1 MITKRHDNTV
11 YTKHGKKSIADHSL
25 ETYYQILAA
34 KPLWRF
40 CDIESLFV
48 PKCTHITCK
57 SDDLSLYKTKTDI
70 LFEIKTGDNNN
81 LGNIKSGY
89 KTINFKKD
97 HPYLLKA
104 NPKSIGADSGSVML
118 DENHTHLTYGPNTSL
133 PVVVIYDNAG
143 ISVTHK
149 MGKVLHADVIVD
161 GMPRTVK
168 F

>member
-1 MITKRHDNTV
+1 MKRKHETSL
-11 YTKHGKKSIADHSL
+11 YIEHGKSIEKHSQD
-25 ETYYQILAA
+25 TYNQILAA

-57 SDDLSLYKTKTDI
+57 SDDLALYKTKTDI
-70 LFEIKTGDNNN
+70 LFEIKPGDNNN

-89 KTINFKKD
+89 KIINFKKD

-149 MGKVLHADVIVD
+149 TGKVLHADVIVD